1 MLSLGLP
8 PLHVAPFMRFKKIEA
23 HRFDGQEIRDPNI
36 MAPHEDVDDFDGWK
50 ANYEI
55 PHWIHLSYFNYDQ
68 IGSQQVPSS
77 SKSIKPARECRE

>member
-8 PLHVAPFMRFKKIEA
+8 PLHVAPFMRFKKIEV
-23 HRFDGQEIRDPNI
+23 HRFDGQ
-36 MAPHEDVDDFDGWK
+36 AHEDVDDFDGWK

-77 SKSIKPARECRE
+77 SKSVKPARECRE